1 LSFALVEH
9 MSGNDR
15 ARPRRALARLDLFG
29 DSGTMPAA
37 LDPVEPTKLFRVSG
51 ARETART
58 VQFVVESPV
67 GALVLNEADGALA
80 AITWRRADAN
90 ADSTVSPLLATAAR
104 QLDEYFAGWRRSFEL
119 PLAPK
124 GSPFQ
129 QRVWA
134 EMCRIPFGAT
144 ARYGDLARALGTAA
158 QPIGQACGANPI
170 PIVIPC
176 HRIVAAG
183 GLGGFSGGAGLT
195 SKRFLLRHEGALAE
209 LDL

>member
-1 LSFALVEH
+1 MLSE
-9 MSGNDR
+9 
-15 ARPRRALARLDLFG
+15 
-29 DSGTMPAA
+29 AA
-37 LDPVEPTKLFRVSG
+37 
-51 ARETART
+51 
-58 VQFVVESPV
+58 
-67 GALVLNEADGALA
+67 GALT
-80 AITWRRADAN
+80 AIEWVRSEIPTETGTLQRA
-90 ADSTVSPLLATAAR
+90 SPLLAAAAR
-104 QLDEYFAGWRRSFEL
+104 QLDEYFAGRRRSFDL
-119 PLAPK
+119 PLAPN

-129 QRVWA
+129 RRVWD
-134 EMCRIPFGAT
+134 EMCRIPYGAT

-176 HRIVAAG
+176 HRVVAAG

>member
-1 LSFALVEH
+1 MSATLESLENTRRSSEPALREE
-9 MSGNDR
+9 SGV
-15 ARPRRALARLDLFG
+15 LRLFI
-29 DSGTMPAA
+29 
-37 LDPVEPTKLFRVSG
+37 
-51 ARETART
+51 
-58 VQFVVESPV
+58 ESPV
-67 GALVLNEADGALA
+67 GTLLLHETGGALA

-90 ADSTVSPLLATAAR
+90 AGSDVSPLLATAAR
-104 QLDEYFAGWRRSFEL
+104 QLDEYFGGRRRSFEL

-134 EMCRIPFGAT
+134 EMCRIPYGAT

-176 HRIVAAG
+176 HRVVAAG

>member
-1 LSFALVEH
+1 
-9 MSGNDR
+9 
-15 ARPRRALARLDLFG
+15 
-29 DSGTMPAA
+29 MPAA

-51 ARETART
+51 TRETART

-67 GALVLNEADGALA
+67 GTLVLHETGGALA

-90 ADSTVSPLLATAAR
+90 AGSDVSPLLATAAR
-104 QLDEYFAGWRRSFEL
+104 QLDEYFGGRRRSFEL

-176 HRIVAAG
+176 HRVVAAG

>member
-1 LSFALVEH
+1 
-9 MSGNDR
+9 MS
-15 ARPRRALARLDLFG
+15 
-29 DSGTMPAA
+29 AA
-37 LDPVEPTKLFRVSG
+37 LESLENTRRSGELVRREESGVLHLFI
-51 ARETART
+51 
-58 VQFVVESPV
+58 ESPV
-67 GALVLNEADGALA
+67 GSLVLHEIAGALA
-80 AITWRRADAN
+80 AIEWRRAD
-90 ADSTVSPLLATAAR
+90 SPPETGTTRRPSPLLAAAAQ
-104 QLDEYFAGWRRSFEL
+104 QLDEYFAGRRRSFEL

-129 QRVWA
+129 KRVWA
-134 EMCRIPFGAT
+134 EMCRIPYGAT
-144 ARYGDLARALGTAA
+144 ARYGDLAETLGTAA

-176 HRIVAAG
+176 HRVVAAG

>member
-1 LSFALVEH
+1 
-9 MSGNDR
+9 
-15 ARPRRALARLDLFG
+15 
-29 DSGTMPAA
+29 MPVA
-37 LDPVEPTKLFRVSG
+37 LDPPEPTKLSRASG
-51 ARETART
+51 ARQTART
-58 VQFVVESPV
+58 LQFVVESPV
-67 GALVLNEADGALA
+67 GTLVLREIAGALA
-80 AITWRRADAN
+80 AIEWRRVDIPAATC
-90 ADSTVSPLLATAAR
+90 STGRPSPLLATAAR
-104 QLDEYFAGWRRSFEL
+104 QLDEYFAGRRRSFEL

-176 HRIVAAG
+176 HRVVAAG

>member
-1 LSFALVEH
+1 

-15 ARPRRALARLDLFG
+15 ARPRRTLARLGIFG

-37 LDPVEPTKLFRVSG
+37 LDPVEPTKLFHASG

-67 GALVLNEADGALA
+67 GTLVLHETGGALA

-90 ADSTVSPLLATAAR
+90 AGSDVSPLLATAVQ
-104 QLDEYFAGWRRSFEL
+104 QLDEYFGGRRRSFEL

>member
-1 LSFALVEH
+1 
-9 MSGNDR
+9 MSV
-15 ARPRRALARLDLFG
+15 
-29 DSGTMPAA
+29 A
-37 LDPVEPTKLFRVSG
+37 LDPLEHTRRSNEP
-51 ARETART
+51 ARREEPDQLHLN
-58 VQFVVESPV
+58 VDSPV
-67 GALVLNEADGALA
+67 GPLKLSETAGALT
-80 AITWRRADAN
+80 AIEWRRSAIPA
-90 ADSTVSPLLATAAR
+90 ATGATGHPSPLLTAAAR
-104 QLDEYFAGWRRSFEL
+104 QLDEYFAGRRRSFEL

-134 EMCRIPFGAT
+134 EMCRIPYGAT

-158 QPIGQACGANPI
+158 QPVGQACGANPI

-176 HRIVAAG
+176 HRVVAAG